1 MITAKQFIKKV
12 QFDPNEKE
20 ANYQLV
26 YLNFNSEVYV
36 ELDEILSMDGNFMTV
51 FQNSK
56 RAEIPMHRIRKFL
69 KNEEVVW
76 ERK

>member
-1 MITAKQFIKKV
+1 
-12 QFDPNEKE
+12 
-20 ANYQLV
+20 
-26 YLNFNSEVYV
+26 
-36 ELDEILSMDGNFMTV
+36 MDGNFMTV